1 MRLTLLGR
9 PRLFLL
15 TTIVSFPYLS
25 FRLLLIR
32 SHICFSDNFC
42 FVPFIRRDFVHS
54 GRLLHSF
61 STNLRFPPIIRFPPI
76 FVFHQ
81 SSRSTNLRL
90 RIFHTLVPHKFV
102 YPELFFVPMSISTAE
117 QIPTQSTIPQLVT
130 HIIRQTER
138 CSSPCFFYGS
148 EHH

>member
-1 MRLTLLGR
+1 MGR

-15 TTIVSFPYLS
+15 TTFVFLPHLPFTTFGSLPYLP

-32 SHICFSDNFC
+32 SPICLFDYFY
-42 FVPFIRRDFVHS
+42 FAPFIRRNFFPS
-54 GRLLHSF
+54 GLLHSF
-61 STNLRFPPIIRFPPI
+61 SSNHSLSTNHSFF
-76 FVFHQ
+76 
-81 SSRSTNLRL
+81 TNLRL
-90 RIFHTLVPHKFV
+90 RIFHALVPHNLV

-138 CSSPCFFYGS
+138 CSSPCFFMGVSIMGY
-148 EHH
+148 